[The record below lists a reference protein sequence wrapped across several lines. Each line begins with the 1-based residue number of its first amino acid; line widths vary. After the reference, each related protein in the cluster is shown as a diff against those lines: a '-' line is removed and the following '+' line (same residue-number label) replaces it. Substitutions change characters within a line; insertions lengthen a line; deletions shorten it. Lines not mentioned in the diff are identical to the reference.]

1 MKQTVIY
8 EVSEILD
15 TFNLDEIT
23 KLLKSQ
29 IDSNDDMGTQVVDH
43 FKPLYYKYQSILNTD
58 ENPDEIKDSAKQK
71 FMDICEIFLSL
82 ISEKYHINID
92 STWIDDNYNNIPGLA
107 MALYSFFVLDIESNI
122 YDVCLNYIKKNQ
134 TFVYESFEDRKNKK
148 DASTLV
154 NKKLMSQDMAVILS
168 NIYDIT
174 SWVLSQLSEEDFIS
188 YINADYLPLKLI
200 SNMVDEGLINGD
212 FMTDINDIY
221 NSNIGLKSSVC
232 FQLITFFMNEIPVP
246 VEK

>member
-29 IDSNDDMGTQVVDH
+29 IESNDDIGTQGVDH
-43 FKPLYYKYQSILNTD
+43 FKPLYYKYQSIINTD
-58 ENPDEIKDSAKQK
+58 ENTDEIKDNAKQR
-71 FMDICEIFLSL
+71 FMDICTIFLSL

-134 TFVYESFEDRKNKK
+134 SFIYESFEDRKNKK
-148 DASTLV
+148 DAATLV
-154 NKKLMSQDMAVILS
+154 NKKILPQDMAVILS
-168 NIYDIT
+168 NIYDIS
-174 SWVLSQLSEEDFIS
+174 SWILSQLSEEDFIGYLS
-188 YINADYLPLKLI
+188 PDYLPLKLI
-200 SNMVDEGLINGD
+200 SNMVSDGLLNGE
-212 FMTDINDIY
+212 FMMEINDVY

-232 FQLITFFMNEIPVP
+232 FQLISFLMSETTT
-246 VEK
+246 EK